1 MVQSCTNEQEP
12 IISGSNKTETTIS
25 HMIVKFEG
33 KVYETDVTTIGDS
46 VVYLNKEFAEI
57 YISRIA

>member
-1 MVQSCTNEQEP
+1 
-12 IISGSNKTETTIS
+12 
-25 HMIVKFEG
+25 MIVKFEG